1 MWIERVTV
9 EGGVL
14 DGFEEEFHPRLN
26 VLIGGRG
33 TGKSSVIELI
43 RFCLGAATHSKA
55 AAKEAAEH
63 ALGVLGDGR
72 VTLTVRD
79 GEHRTHISRT
89 ALQDTPDVDGQFV
102 IAPFVFSQ
110 SEIEAIGLQASSRLQ
125 LIDGFLNYTGND
137 AETRSAASRI
147 SSVTAEIRALLS
159 EIDEIA
165 EKTSDLPSLQTQL
178 NALTAERA
186 SLSSEHSEIDLFR
199 QTLEEITPS
208 LAAAHVRHEAIARS
222 ADKMS
227 DWVERLEHN
236 LERKPSIEAWPSQVG
251 TPDELADLRALEQKA
266 VAHIQAG
273 LMELKKIASALH
285 QRKGTAA
292 SLRTGIENRAREI
305 RVKMEERQKGT
316 SALERRIVETTQY
329 VSVLSSLVELKQNRQ
344 ERLRELDLQR
354 GSLLSKLD
362 DMRQARTAKRQEIV
376 TCLNNELGPTVRLTL
391 LPFAQQQEYI
401 SALAGALRGSGLRYM
416 ELADRIA
423 EAFSP
428 TEIATLSERR
438 DVNEIATTLG
448 ISLERALR
456 LCDALRSSSGSDLFS
471 AVVEDDVA
479 IELLDGT
486 DFKGID
492 FLSMGQRCTTILPI
506 ILRHMERMIVLDQPE
521 DHLDNAFVVNTLV
534 RAIAGRSENAQTIVA
549 THNPNIPVIGNADR
563 VYQLDSDGSNCF
575 VRTRG
580 ELTSPAIVNAI
591 STIMEGGRD
600 AFRRRADF
608 YSETSVNVF
617 G

>member
-55 AAKEAAEH
+55 AAKDAAEH

-72 VTLTVRD
+72 VTLTIRD
-79 GEHRTHISRT
+79 DEHRTQISRT
-89 ALQDTPDVDGQFV
+89 ALQDVPDVDGQLL
-102 IAPFVFSQ
+102 ASPFVFSQ
-110 SEIEAIGLQASSRLQ
+110 SEIESIGLQASSRLQ
-125 LIDGFLNYTGND
+125 LIDGFLSYSGSD
-137 AETRSAASRI
+137 AEARSAVSRV
-147 SSVTAEIRALLS
+147 SSVTAEIRALLN
-159 EIDEIA
+159 EIDDIT
-165 EKTSDLPSLQTQL
+165 EKTADLPSLQLQL

-186 SLSSEHSEIDLFR
+186 SLSSDHGEIDLLR
-199 QTLEEITPS
+199 QTLEEVTPS
-208 LAAAHVRHEAIARS
+208 LASAHVRHEAIARS
-222 ADKMS
+222 ADKIS
-227 DWVERLEHN
+227 DWVERLESN
-236 LERKPSIEAWPSQVG
+236 LERRPTIEAWPSQVG
-251 TPDELADLRALEQKA
+251 TPDELADLRLVEQNA
-266 VAHIQAG
+266 VAQVQTG
-273 LMELKKIASALH
+273 LEELRKVARALH
-285 QRKGTAA
+285 QRKGAAA
-292 SLRTGIENRAREI
+292 SLRAGLENRAREI

-316 SALERRIVETTQY
+316 SALERRIVDATQH
-329 VSVLSSLVELKQNRQ
+329 VSVLSSLIDLRQDRQDRLKELEQ
-344 ERLRELDLQR
+344 QR
-354 GSLLSKLD
+354 SSLLSKLD
-362 DMRQARTAKRQEIV
+362 DIRQARTVRRQEV
-376 TCLNNELGPTVRLTL
+376 VSRLNAELGPNVRLTL

-428 TEIATLSERR
+428 TEIAILSERR
-438 DVNEIATTLG
+438 DLTEVSTALG
-448 ISLERALR
+448 ISLDRALR

-471 AVVEDDVA
+471 TVVEDDVA

-534 RAIAGRSENAQTIVA
+534 RAIASRSENAQTIVA

-575 VRTRG
+575 VRVRG
-580 ELTSPAIVNAI
+580 ELTSPPVVTAI

-600 AFRRRADF
+600 AFQRRADF
-608 YSETSVNVF
+608 YSGTSVNVF